1 MIGTTAT
8 MPPAIDRSTP
18 RACMICKAVKAPD
31 AFKSARKC
39 VDCEARV
46 AGDAAA
52 AYRLANRP
60 AGAKS
65 TVADFLEDQWTLTE
79 CKERREIKQPYLK
92 LSDLSPAFLGDV
104 EPPVIDAKITDADGR
119 VAHKMACKT
128 SVSFCPIPWC
138 MAHAGYKMCTK
149 CTHVRPLAD
158 FNRQSTG
165 VQLRGD
171 CRDCQHGICAARRV
185 DDGAARRSA
194 ASAGETRVCVGACG
208 GEKSV
213 LNFDGARKECN
224 SCRSKKFEDG
234 QRAKAAAAPAELRF
248 CPGSRLARPVSEFTP
263 GLNVSDRRRALDAAK
278 DARPE
283 RRAYHNALQAKKK
296 YYAAWRE
303 RQLETRPEEYRA
315 RNAEAKNKYYADHK
329 EVIGAQEKCRPSH
342 QLRSIKAGASGR
354 GVEWALDDDFAL
366 ALIGSPCFYSGVHE
380 PDVHATGID
389 RVDSAS
395 GYVAGNVVPCNGFV
409 NLMKGG
415 MDVWEFVELCAA
427 AADGDGGDAVRKMR
441 ARYDACI
448 VRNMKPPMP
457 FEELCAAVAGH
468 FDPGALP

>member
-158 FNRQSTG
+158 FNRQGMACSCAGTAATASTASARPG
-165 VQLRGD
+165 ASTTAPRAALRP
-171 CRDCQHGICAARRV
+171 RRARR
-185 DDGAARRSA
+185 GC
-194 ASAGETRVCVGACG
+194 ASA
-208 GEKSV
+208 
-213 LNFDGARKECN
+213 
-224 SCRSKKFEDG
+224 
-234 QRAKAAAAPAELRF
+234 RAA
-248 CPGSRLARPVSEFTP
+248 
-263 GLNVSDRRRALDAAK
+263 
-278 DARPE
+278 E
-283 RRAYHNALQAKKK
+283 RRA
-296 YYAAWRE
+296 
-303 RQLETRPEEYRA
+303 
-315 RNAEAKNKYYADHK
+315 
-329 EVIGAQEKCRPSH
+329 
-342 QLRSIKAGASGR
+342 
-354 GVEWALDDDFAL
+354 F
-366 ALIGSPCFYSGVHE
+366 
-380 PDVHATGID
+380 
-389 RVDSAS
+389 
-395 GYVAGNVVPCNGFV
+395 
-409 NLMKGG
+409 
-415 MDVWEFVELCAA
+415 
-427 AADGDGGDAVRKMR
+427 
-441 ARYDACI
+441 
-448 VRNMKPPMP
+448 
-457 FEELCAAVAGH
+457 
-468 FDPGALP
+468 